1 MTKYPT
7 GISSY
12 IASFY
17 PINYL
22 QHCIPY
28 TAVHTNDTDLTQQ
41 VGDMNKLY
49 RLQRI
54 ECVRWCVFVFVF
66 MFHRTKHGNIAL
78 EQGLREIFG
87 LKTEGVAVG

>member
-7 GISSY
+7 GVSLY

-17 PINYL
+17 PINNL

-28 TAVHTNDTDLTQQ
+28 TAVHTNDTDLTKQ
-41 VGDMNKLY
+41 VGDMNKQC
-49 RLQRI
+49 RLHRT
-54 ECVRWCVFVFVF
+54 ECVLWCEFVFG
-66 MFHRTKHGNIAL
+66 FHRTKHGNIAL

-87 LKTEGVAVG
+87 LKREGVAG